1 MGNTD
6 VISFPEPDATEA
18 TSHGA
23 GSKAEIEMVENV
35 NHKQSNIVQP
45 VTLM

>member
-18 TSHGA
+18 TSYGA
-23 GSKAEIEMVENV
+23 DCKAEIEMVENV

-45 VTLM
+45 AALM